1 MNHAAA
7 HRLCPA
13 GGCAILRP
21 VKVLFITQK
30 KDAPSTK
37 WRLLQFVPHFE
48 KAGVAC
54 TIEEMSSGIVA
65 RLSQAKRAQDFDV
78 TVLQKRLLPKLIL
91 NRLRKHAKALIFEFD
106 DVVTL
111 KRDDEGSIRESPTKD
126 RRFRRTVRMAD
137 AIVTTNETLAEH
149 ARREGAALDRVHVL
163 PTVIDLAR
171 WQPREHPGPG
181 PEITIGWMGTPANLA
196 SVEILKAPLAR
207 LCRRN
212 EHVRVKIVCESPI
225 ALEGVRLIHTPFSAE
240 REVSDVRSFDIA
252 VAPLVEDPW
261 TRGKVSTK
269 LLAYFGAGLPV
280 VASDVNAN
288 RLYIR
293 DGENGFLVGTLG
305 QWEEKLTK
313 LIESPELRKTVG
325 AKARESADKEFSLSA
340 ALPRYLSLFE
350 KLAAKK

>member
-1 MNHAAA
+1 M
-7 HRLCPA
+7 
-13 GGCAILRP
+13 
-21 VKVLFITQK
+21 KVLLITQK

-48 KAGVAC
+48 KAGVSV
-54 TIEEMSSGIVA
+54 TVEEMPAGIVA
-65 RLSQAKRAQDFDV
+65 RLSQAKRAQDYDV
-78 TVLQKRLLPKLIL
+78 TLLQKRLLPKMIL

-111 KRDDEGSIRESPTKD
+111 KRDDAGVIRESPTKD
-126 RRFRRTVRMAD
+126 RRFRRTVRLAD
-137 AIVTTNETLAEH
+137 AVVTTNETLAEH
-149 ARREGAALDRVHVL
+149 ARRNGADLDRVHVL

-171 WQPREHPGPG
+171 WQPREHAGG
-181 PEITIGWMGTPANLA
+181 GAEITIGWMGTPTNLG
-196 SVEILKAPLAR
+196 SLEILKSPLTR
-207 LCRRN
+207 LCRRH
-212 EHVRVKIVCESPI
+212 EGLRIKVVCEAPL
-225 ALEGVRLIHTPFSAE
+225 ALEGVRLIHQPFSAAH
-240 REVSDVRSFDIA
+240 EVSDVRSFDIA
-252 VAPLVEDPW
+252 IAPLVEDPW

-293 DGENGFLVGTLG
+293 DGENGYLVGTLA

-325 AKARESADKEFSLSA
+325 AKARESAEKEFSLSA
-340 ALPRYLSLFE
+340 ALPRYLALFE
-350 KLAAKK
+350 KLASASKK

>member
-1 MNHAAA
+1 
-7 HRLCPA
+7 
-13 GGCAILRP
+13 

-48 KAGVAC
+48 KAGVQC
-54 TIEEMSSGIVA
+54 TVEEMPAGIVA
-65 RLSQAKRAQDFDV
+65 RLSQAKRALGHDL
-78 TVLQKRLLPKLIL
+78 TILQKRLLPKMIL

-111 KRDDEGSIRESPTKD
+111 KRDDAGAIRESPTKD
-126 RRFRRTVRMAD
+126 RRFRRTVKVAD
-137 AIVTTNETLAEH
+137 AVITTNETLAEH
-149 ARREGAALDRVHVL
+149 ARRNGADPDRVHVL

-171 WQPREHPGPG
+171 WQPREASLGSK
-181 PEITIGWMGTPANLA
+181 EITIGWMGTPSNLP
-196 SVEILKAPLAR
+196 SVEIVKAPLIR
-207 LCRRN
+207 LCRRY
-212 EHVRVKIVCESPI
+212 EGLQVKVVCEEPI
-225 ALEGVRLIHTPFSAE
+225 VMDGVRLLHQPFSAAQ
-240 REVSDVRSFDIA
+240 EVSDVRSFDIA

-280 VASDVNAN
+280 VASDVTAN
-288 RLYIR
+288 RIYIR

-313 LIESPELRKTVG
+313 LIESPELRKTMG
-325 AKARESADKEFSLSA
+325 AKARESAEAEFSLGA
-340 ALPRYLSLFE
+340 VLPRYLALFE
-350 KLAAKK
+350 KLVAKPQP